1 MVKIRHLLGRANSF
15 LKRTRLISKGVHA
28 LGYGISRAHRSY
40 VRSAKKGYGINRTHR
55 GYIRSAKKGYGR
67 RCGGMLSPAGGMLHP
82 AGTRMGPMR
91 MRNLP
96 MAY

>member
-28 LGYGISRAHRSY
+28 LGYGVRKSHRS
-40 VRSAKKGYGINRTHR
+40 
-55 GYIRSAKKGYGR
+55 YIRSAKKGYGIR
-67 RCGGMLSPAGGMLHP
+67 RTHKSYIRSVKKGYGCGGALSPAGGALHP
-82 AGTRMGPMR
+82 VGSRRVLMR